1 MTHTIRVMWRYA
13 ARFVPVAIMALVVSS
28 CGGGGG
34 GSGGGTISPP
44 PPVVPPPPP
53 PPPPLAADEAMTA
66 EGIVRGSI
74 EGQGSLKVF
83 RGIRYASP
91 PVGSGRFSPP
101 QPPQSFTGVRDA
113 TQFGS
118 VCPQSAG
125 AGSTG
130 DEDCLFLN
138 IWAHTGTVRPVIV
151 FLHGGGANGA
161 GGSSAVLDGENLA
174 LGAEVVVVTVN
185 RRLGTLGYLAIDE
198 LVAESSRQT
207 AGNYAIQDVIAA
219 LEWLRD
225 NIAAFNGDPN
235 RIMLAGQ
242 SSGGSVACGVL
253 SSPDAMGLI
262 NSAALHSPG
271 CSPLPVL
278 NAQVGVSNTGA
289 FVVDEHREVVTYFGC
304 DTAGDVLTCLRSL
317 SAEEIVLA
325 QEQLD
330 AGFGNVIDGVVIVGN
345 AAEALSSAV
354 AGDIPIIV
362 GSTADEM
369 AKFLGPNAVA
379 DDAEYRLMLDLIFE
393 KPLSDDL
400 YALYPSANFA
410 SANDALHTLFGDL
423 LFNCNA
429 DRLADSAQTGAPSYL
444 FHFNRGFDNG
454 SSAGQGA
461 FHTIDV
467 THLFGTFDVWGYAPD
482 SQATN
487 LSTAMRNAWAGL
499 VSSPATTPS
508 YLASSPSVWPAY
520 LSTTRQYVEYGE
532 TPIARTTYRD
542 GRCPALFALFPN

>member
-1 MTHTIRVMWRYA
+1 V
-13 ARFVPVAIMALVVSS
+13 
-28 CGGGGG
+28 
-34 GSGGGTISPP
+34 SPP
-44 PPVVPPPPP
+44 PPPT
-53 PPPPLAADEAMTA
+53 LAADEAITT

-74 EGQGSLKVF
+74 EGGGGLKVF
-83 RGIRYASP
+83 RGIRYAAP
-91 PVGSGRFSPP
+91 PVGNGRFSPP

-118 VCPQSAG
+118 VCLQSSG
-125 AGSTG
+125 AGTTG

-161 GGSSAVLDGENLA
+161 GGNSAVLDGEDLA
-174 LGAEVVVVTVN
+174 LGAEVVVVTLN

-198 LVAESSRQT
+198 LIAENARQT
-207 AGNYAIQDVIAA
+207 AGNYAIQDALAA
-219 LEWLRD
+219 LVWLRD

-242 SSGGSVACGVL
+242 SSGGGVACGVL
-253 SSPDAMGLI
+253 SSPDALGLI
-262 NSAALHSPG
+262 NSAALLSPG

-278 NAQVGVSNTGA
+278 DAQVGVPSLGD
-289 FVVDEHREVVTYFGC
+289 FVVDEHREVVTHFGC
-304 DTAGDVLTCLRSL
+304 DTSGDVLACLRGL

-325 QEQLD
+325 EAQLD
-330 AGFGNVIDGVVIVGN
+330 AGFGTVIDGVVVIGN
-345 AAEALSSAV
+345 ADEALSSAV

-362 GSTADEM
+362 GSTANEM

-379 DDAEYRLMLDLIFE
+379 DDADYRLALELIFE
-393 KPLSDDL
+393 QPLSDDL
-400 YALYPSANFA
+400 YALYPTANFT
-410 SANDALHTLFGDL
+410 SANDAFHTLFGDL

-429 DRLADSAQTGAPSYL
+429 DALADAAQTGAPSYL
-444 FHFNRGFDNG
+444 YYFNRGFDNG
-454 SSAGQGA
+454 GSAGQGA

-467 THLFGTFDVWGYAPD
+467 THLFGTFGAWGYTPD
-482 SQATN
+482 SQATD

-499 VSSPATTPS
+499 VASPATIPS
-508 YLASSPSVWPAY
+508 YLASSASVWPAY

-532 TPIARTTYRD
+532 IPVARTTYRD
-542 GRCPALFALFPN
+542 GRCPPLFALFPN